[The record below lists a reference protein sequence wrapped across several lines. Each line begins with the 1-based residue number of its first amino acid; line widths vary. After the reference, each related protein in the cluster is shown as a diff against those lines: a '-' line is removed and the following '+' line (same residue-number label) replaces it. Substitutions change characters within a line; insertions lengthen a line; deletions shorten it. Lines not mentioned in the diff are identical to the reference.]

1 MQASPLASVDLDI
14 TTCNHE
20 GFRSVVEKDINEAAD

>member
-20 GFRSVVEKDINEAAD
+20 GTRRVVVKGINEAAD